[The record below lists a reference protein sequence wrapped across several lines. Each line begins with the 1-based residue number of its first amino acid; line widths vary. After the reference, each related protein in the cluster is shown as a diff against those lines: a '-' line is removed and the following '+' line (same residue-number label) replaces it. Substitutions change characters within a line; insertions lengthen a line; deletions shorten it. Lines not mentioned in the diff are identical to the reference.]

1 MQIYN
6 IFGSNKKKCQICY
19 VAEVAVDGHH
29 GAGLDGVEH
38 ALEVVLRAVAE
49 VEVAAQCARCARWDR
64 QRTGWG
70 CFL

>member
-6 IFGSNKKKCQICY
+6 IFGSNKKNCQICY

-38 ALEVVLRAVAE
+38 ALGVVLGTVAV
-49 VEVAAQCARCARWDR
+49 R
-64 QRTGWG
+64 
-70 CFL
+70 